1 MTIVALVI
9 LAVLMPP
16 VVFDLVRR
24 PTIRRLGLRNVSRR
38 RGEAALVVGGSLLAT
53 ALVTAA
59 FVVGDSF
66 GGSIRSL
73 AETRWGPT
81 DMLVSGD
88 DINTEQA
95 AQLIS
100 DLDSPN
106 IDGVMPVS
114 FVAVA
119 IGAGDVAE
127 SNRAVE
133 PRVRLL
139 EFDPAIG
146 ATFGGDESATGL
158 ADAPNQLAADEIII
172 NDVLAEDL
180 GASVGDPIEIF
191 IGDGE
196 IVFEVAAI
204 VEKTGLA
211 GIGEAIVLPGAVTES
226 PLAQTEAAASVVQ
239 TAVFVSNTGDVYA
252 GADLSRVVEDEIRAA
267 MAGNSI
273 TDVEIERV
281 KEWLLEDAE
290 FESADTTSLFGTIG
304 GFSVAAGI
312 LLVINLFVMLAAER
326 TVELGTMRAVGMRR
340 GAIMRSFALEGA
352 VYGLIAAVS
361 GALVGVGVGAAVTAY
376 ASAVLPS
383 DDVSISLFVEPS
395 SLVSGAVIGLAI
407 SQLTVVLTSFRTSK
421 LNIIR
426 ALKDM
431 PAQTSRERSWKS
443 LVGGAVGVVGGIALY
458 LLAGTTPV
466 VAMIAPVLALIAAI
480 PLLGRVIPPRLAIVV
495 LCGAALFWTAA
506 VFGLLPE
513 VMDDPD
519 ISLFLVQG
527 ILLVGLAVT
536 MAAVLEGFWSR
547 LARLGGGANVAARLG
562 LAHPLDRPV
571 RSALLV
577 AMYALVIFTV
587 TFMGVM
593 NSVFSA
599 STPELAQQ
607 AAGEWAV
614 LVDTNET
621 STFSADELAARDD
634 VAHVVP
640 LRTSGVE
647 VAGTTATF
655 DDEDVTGDDE
665 AETYFTRAQFI
676 DERFL
681 AVAPPALTQ
690 RNDAF
695 ADDAAAWRALTEG
708 TDADGNAWVVVQDWS
723 GEVPGDVIT
732 LRTTEGNDVGV
743 RVAGVMA
750 NGWLIGSGM
759 YLGEPM
765 APTLLDQIAAP
776 WRHLAVPAEGTSAS
790 VLAATLNAD
799 GVERGADSVAVLD
812 LAINETSEQEAFI
825 SMLQG
830 YLGLG
835 LLIGIAGLGVVLV
848 RAVRER
854 RRQLGMLRAVGI
866 RAQTVRGSF
875 MVEAAFIGFQ
885 GVALGIGLGVLSSW
899 QTLTRSTAFEEGLTF
914 ALPYRWLA
922 TLAVIALAASLLAAL
937 APAVRAGRVPP
948 ASALRMT
955 S

>member
-1 MTIVALVI
+1 
-9 LAVLMPP
+9 
-16 VVFDLVRR
+16 
-24 PTIRRLGLRNVSRR
+24 
-38 RGEAALVVGGSLLAT
+38 
-53 ALVTAA
+53 
-59 FVVGDSF
+59 
-66 GGSIRSL
+66 
-73 AETRWGPT
+73 
-81 DMLVSGD
+81 
-88 DINTEQA
+88 
-95 AQLIS
+95 
-100 DLDSPN
+100 
-106 IDGVMPVS
+106 
-114 FVAVA
+114 
-119 IGAGDVAE
+119 
-127 SNRAVE
+127 
-133 PRVRLL
+133 
-139 EFDPAIG
+139 
-146 ATFGGDESATGL
+146 
-158 ADAPNQLAADEIII
+158 
-172 NDVLAEDL
+172 
-180 GASVGDPIEIF
+180 
-191 IGDGE
+191 
-196 IVFEVAAI
+196 
-204 VEKTGLA
+204 
-211 GIGEAIVLPGAVTES
+211 
-226 PLAQTEAAASVVQ
+226 
-239 TAVFVSNTGDVYA
+239 
-252 GADLSRVVEDEIRAA
+252 
-267 MAGNSI
+267 
-273 TDVEIERV
+273 
-281 KEWLLEDAE
+281 
-290 FESADTTSLFGTIG
+290 
-304 GFSVAAGI
+304 
-312 LLVINLFVMLAAER
+312 
-326 TVELGTMRAVGMRR
+326 
-340 GAIMRSFALEGA
+340 MRSFALEGA
-352 VYGLIAAVS
+352 VYGLIAAVF

-383 DDVSISLFVEPS
+383 DDVAISLFVEPS

-431 PAQTSRERSWKS
+431 PAQSSRESSWKG
-443 LVGGAVGVVGGIALY
+443 LVGGAAGVVGGVALY
-458 LLAGTTPV
+458 LIAGTTPV

-480 PLLGRVIPPRLAIVV
+480 PLLGRVIPPRLAIIV
-495 LCGAALFWTAA
+495 LCGAALFWAAA
-506 VFGLLPE
+506 VFGLLPD

-599 STPELAQQ
+599 STPELARQ
-607 AAGEWAV
+607 AAGEWGV

-640 LRTSGVE
+640 VRTSGVE
-647 VAGTTATF
+647 VAGTTAEL
-655 DDEDVTGDDE
+655 DDDFTGDDE
-665 AETYFTRAQFI
+665 SETYFTRAQFI
-676 DERFL
+676 DGRFL
-681 AVAPPALTQ
+681 AVSPPPLTL

-695 ADDAAAWRALTEG
+695 ADDAAAWRALTEE
-708 TDADGNAWVVVQDWS
+708 TTADGNAWVVVQDWS

-732 LRTTEGNDVGV
+732 LRTPEGADVDV
-743 RVAGVMA
+743 TVAGVMA

-759 YLGEPM
+759 YLGETM
-765 APTLLDQIAAP
+765 APTLLDQITAP

-790 VLAATLNAD
+790 GLASTLNAD
-799 GVERGADSVAVLD
+799 GVERGADAVAVLD
-812 LAINETSEQEAFI
+812 LAISETGEQEAFI

-866 RAQTVRGSF
+866 RAETVRGSF

-914 ALPYRWLA
+914 ALPYRWLG
-922 TLAVIALAASLLAAL
+922 TLAVIALVASLLAAL